1 MAWWG
6 WRRRWWRPR
15 RRWRWRRPRRRRRV
29 PARRPRRAFRRYR
42 TRTVRRRRRGRRRG
56 YRRRYRVRRLYRRR
70 YKRKKIVLTQ
80 WNPQTVRRCTIKGL
94 MPVLW
99 AGMGQ
104 GGHNYA
110 VRSDDYVTKG
120 GFGGSFAT
128 ETFSLKV
135 LYDQFQRGFN
145 RWTYSN
151 EDLDLAL
158 YYGCKWVFYRHPDT
172 DFIVYFTNNPPMK
185 TNQFTA
191 PLTTPGMLMR
201 SKYKIII
208 PSFKTRPKGRKTI
221 SVRIKPPKLFL
232 HKWYTQQD
240 LCPVPLVQLNVTAA
254 DLQHPF
260 GSPLTD
266 NPCITFQVL
275 GDLYNNCLNIDLPQ
289 FNANGSI
296 STSTSYQR
304 ENRTQLEELYKTLF
318 TKQSSGHYWQTFLT
332 NSMVKAHID
341 AEKAQKAMEATT
353 TQHKYNTTPFPTVPT
368 ADQFSTWKPTFTDQ
382 RDSNFLF
389 ATYHPDQIK
398 ETIKE
403 MRDNNFKLETGPND
417 RYGQYQAQYT
427 RNTHMLDYYLGF
439 YSPIFLSPGR
449 SNIEFFTA
457 FRDIVYNPLL
467 DKAQGN
473 KIWFQYH
480 TKFDNKF
487 KKPECHWEIEDMPLW
502 ALCNGYIEYLESQIK
517 YGDVLVEGKVL
528 IRCPYTKPPLTD
540 KNDPTAGFVV
550 YNTNF
555 GMGKWIDGSGYI
567 PLHERSKWYVMLRY
581 QTDVLH
587 DIVTCGPWQ
596 YRDDNKNSQ
605 LVAKYYFRFKWGG
618 NTIHSQV
625 IRNPCP
631 DTQVSG
637 PRRQPREVQVVDPQ
651 LITPPWV
658 LHTFDQRRGLF
669 TEGAIRRL
677 LKQPIPG
684 EYDTEPPRVPLLF
697 LPSAFQRED
706 GAAESDSGSPAKR
719 PRYSFEESQT
729 ESLPSE
735 EDPAETTRELL
746 LRKLREQRAL
756 QFQLQHF
763 AVQLAKTQANLHV
776 NPLSYYPQ

>member
-29 PARRPRRAFRRYR
+29 PTRRPRRAFRRYR

-80 WNPQTVRRCTIKGL
+80 WNPQTVRKCTIKGL

-99 AGMGQ
+99 AGMGT
-104 GGHNYA
+104 GGQNYA
-110 VRSDDYVTKG
+110 VRSDDFTLK

-128 ETFSLKV
+128 ETFTLKV
-135 LYDQFQRGFN
+135 LYDQYQRGFN
-145 RWTYSN
+145 RWTHTN
-151 EDLDLAL
+151 EQLDLAL
-158 YYGCKWVFYRHPDT
+158 YYGCKWVFYRHPTT
-172 DFIVYFTNNPPMK
+172 DFIIYFTNNPPMK

-201 SKYKIII
+201 SKYKILL
-208 PSFKTRPKGRKTI
+208 PSFKTRPRGRKSVT
-221 SVRIKPPKLFL
+221 VRIKPPKLFQ

-240 LCPVPLVQLNVTAA
+240 LCSVPLVQLNVTAA
-254 DLQHPF
+254 DMQHPF

-266 NPCITFQVL
+266 TPCVSFQVL

-289 FNANGSI
+289 FEATGEI
-296 STSTSYQR
+296 STSSNYQR
-304 ENRTQLEELYKTLF
+304 ENRSQLIELYKTLF
-318 TKQSSGHYWQTFLT
+318 TKQSSGHYWQTFVT
-332 NSMVKAHID
+332 NTMVKAHIN
-341 AEKAQKAMEATT
+341 AKQAQKAMEGVT
-353 TQHKYNTTPFPTVPT
+353 TQPIYNTTPFPTVPT
-368 ADQFSTWKPTFTDQ
+368 ADQFSTWKPKFTDQ

-389 ATYHPDQIK
+389 ATYHPDKI
-398 ETIKE
+398 TNVIKE
-403 MRDNNFKLETGPND
+403 MRDNNFELETGPND
-417 RYGQYQAQYT
+417 KYGQYQAQYT
-427 RNTHMLDYYLGF
+427 RNSHMLDYYLGF
-439 YSPIFLSPGR
+439 YSPIFLSSGR

-457 FRDIVYNPLL
+457 YRDIVYNPLL
-467 DKAQGN
+467 DKGTGN

-502 ALCNGYIEYLESQIK
+502 ALCNGYKEYLESQIK
-517 YGDVLVEGKVL
+517 YGDILVEGKVL
-528 IRCPYTKPPLTD
+528 IRCPYTQPPLAD

-550 YNTNF
+550 FNENF
-555 GMGKWIDGSGYI
+555 GKGKWIDGGGYI

-596 YRDDNKNSQ
+596 YRDDEKNSQ

-618 NTIHSQV
+618 NVMHSQV

-631 DTQVSG
+631 EHQVSG

-669 TEGAIRRL
+669 TETAIRRL
-677 LKQPIPG
+677 LKQPLPG
-684 EYDTEPPRVPLLF
+684 EYDTKPPRVPLLF

-706 GAAESDSGSPAKR
+706 GSAESDSGSPAKR

-729 ESLPSE
+729 PSLSSE
-735 EDPAETTRELL
+735 ENPAETTREIL

-776 NPLSYYPQ
+776 NPLSFYPP